1 MVLVTPQ
8 MVYMPPP
15 PPAHLKELTGTLPI
29 MQFDTTLTPS
39 LAQPQNGSQT
49 STTVN
54 SHLANTPP

>member
-8 MVYMPPP
+8 MLYMTPR
-15 PPAHLKELTGTLPI
+15 LKELTGMLPI

-39 LAQPQNGSQT
+39 LAQLQNGNQT

-54 SHLANTPP
+54 SCLANTPP

>member
-8 MVYMPPP
+8 MVYMT
-15 PPAHLKELTGTLPI
+15 PAHLKELTGMLPI

-54 SHLANTPP
+54 SCLANTPP

>member
-8 MVYMPPP
+8 MVYMTP
-15 PPAHLKELTGTLPI
+15 HLKELTGTLPI